1 MTNQSALQH
10 SFPFTHIHTVHLL
23 AELFSMPKGIK
34 LPTFWLEDDR
44 STPQPQPPHAS
55 INPILGYL
63 RFSGMLISRGVIAL
77 LLVLDKE
84 SNFSSNRGATYELC
98 NVLPRKE

>member
-1 MTNQSALQH
+1 
-10 SFPFTHIHTVHLL
+10 
-23 AELFSMPKGIK
+23 MPKGIE

-44 STPQPQPPHAS
+44 STSQPPHRS
-55 INPILGYL
+55 INSILGYL
-63 RFSGMLISRGVIAL
+63 WFSGMLISRGVIAL

-98 NVLPRKE
+98 NSLPGKERLNQYK